1 MKTLMKLNL
10 KKNTSYIFAFIFLL
24 VLIVLIYWNQ
34 LDKILFFPA
43 VTPEEWCVSQPCI
56 EFELFSLKIM
66 LVQPSSTFFVYLLGF
81 ITIVIGICLIRIKK
95 NQKFI
100 FWWGI
105 ALLLWGTGAILAGT
119 SYQAF
124 SYEIKCAGR
133 TFCIWTS
140 LWEIFYLILSV
151 GSVNAM
157 LMAQTHLGER
167 NKWSKI
173 MVRYAPMN
181 FIAYVIIVVIG
192 TMIPIQ
198 FMISFELMLI
208 FLAPTILF
216 LLIINLLKYF
226 SLKERIHRALVI
238 IWISLI
244 LIIGFYFLYYMLDIT
259 NILWEQGIWFS
270 ENDILHIGL
279 ILWMIYI
286 GLVAN
291 RFGKNFK

>member
-1 MKTLMKLNL
+1 MKLTL
-10 KKNTSYIFAFIFLL
+10 KKNTRYIFAFIFLL
-24 VLIVLIYWNQ
+24 VLIVLIYCNQ

-43 VTPEEWCVSQPCI
+43 TTPEEWQASQP
-56 EFELFSLKIM
+56 FVELKFFSLTIM
-66 LVQPSSTFFVYLLGF
+66 LIQPSSTFFVYLLGF
-81 ITIVIGICLIRIKK
+81 ITIAIGIYLIRIKK

-100 FWWGI
+100 SWWGI
-105 ALLLWGTGAILAGT
+105 ALLLWGIGAILAGT

-133 TFCIWTS
+133 VFCIWTS
-140 LWEIFYLILSV
+140 LWEIFYLIFSV

-157 LMAQTHLGER
+157 LMAQAHLGER
-167 NKWSKI
+167 DKGGKI
-173 MVRYAPMN
+173 MARYAPAN

-192 TMIPIQ
+192 AMIPIQ
-198 FMISFELMLI
+198 FMISFELMLL

-216 LLIINLLKYF
+216 LLIINIRRYIDLK
-226 SLKERIHRALVI
+226 KRINRSLVI

-244 LIIGFYFLYYMLDIT
+244 LIIGLYFLYFMLDIT

-286 GLVAN
+286 GLVAS
-291 RFGKNFK
+291 RFGKNLKE